1 MAHHPSAEK
10 RNRQRLVA
18 TERNTSVR
26 SAVRTAVKK
35 ARIALGEG
43 DAKAAEASVKLAS
56 QALAKAARKGVVHS
70 RTASRKAGRI
80 QAALHK
86 LASG

>member
-10 RNRQRLVA
+10 RNRQRLVR

-35 ARIALGEG
+35 ARTALSEG
-43 DAKAAEASVKLAS
+43 DRKAAEGLVPGLVGLLNTGACQMS
-56 QALAKAARKGVVHS
+56 
-70 RTASRKAGRI
+70 
-80 QAALHK
+80 
-86 LASG
+86 